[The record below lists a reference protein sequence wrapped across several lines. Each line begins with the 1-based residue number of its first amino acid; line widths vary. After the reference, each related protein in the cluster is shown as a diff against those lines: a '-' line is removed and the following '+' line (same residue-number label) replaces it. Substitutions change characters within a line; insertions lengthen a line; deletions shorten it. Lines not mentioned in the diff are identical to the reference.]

1 MGTKVPLCQ
10 LGLYFRILN
19 LYFVYMSN
27 RITIV
32 ETEYFITVT
41 ILYQSDV
48 DLVVFNPTYSKSIGV
63 PTISFSVTSSHLNGD
78 GTVSEGGAVD
88 LLTVPYRYF
97 SYMVSG
103 IGSGDVLDYFFKQ
116 SQNKPKRMI
125 ESGAETK
132 MEAKSGT
139 EMKAEAKTEAEAKP
153 GTEMKAEAKMRT
165 EMGMEMETGTEMET
179 DLPRP
184 KVEKEEEVEENMY
197 QISMEVPVSN

>member
-32 ETEYFITVT
+32 GTEYFITGT

-78 GTVSEGGAVD
+78 GTVSGGGAVD
-88 LLTVPYRYF
+88 LLAVPYRYF

-116 SQNKPKRMI
+116 SQNKPKGMI
-125 ESGAETK
+125 ESGAE
-132 MEAKSGT
+132 SGD
-139 EMKAEAKTEAEAKP
+139 EDGGKIGDGNEGRSKTGDGNERRSKNGDRNGDVQRAFKP
-153 GTEMKAEAKMRT
+153 
-165 EMGMEMETGTEMET
+165 
-179 DLPRP
+179 
-184 KVEKEEEVEENMY
+184 
-197 QISMEVPVSN
+197 